1 MPITSGLWEGNH
13 KRIVGSCSSF
23 SKRPPPQRNETGKE
37 RARHQMPFSGLY
49 CIFHICIHY
58 TQMHTSI
65 HICLHMRIHKHTIMH
80 IHSKT
85 FKYAHTITYLCTLS
99 DIHTLAHSYSYPL
112 THTHNKCIFYVFK
125 ELGRWL
131 SHQSDCCT
139 RMRA

>member
-13 KRIVGSCSSF
+13 KRIVRSCSSF
-23 SKRPPPQRNETGKE
+23 SKRPPPQRNEAGKE

-58 TQMHTSI
+58 TQMHIYI
-65 HICLHMRIHKHTIMH
+65 HICSHMCIHKHTIMH

-99 DIHTLAHSYSYPL
+99 DIHTL
-112 THTHNKCIFYVFK
+112 HTCIHT
-125 ELGRWL
+125 L
-131 SHQSDCCT
+131 SHIHTINVFFTYSRNWGDGSVIRVIAVQG
-139 RMRA
+139 

>member
-23 SKRPPPQRNETGKE
+23 SKRPPPQRNEAGKE

-65 HICLHMRIHKHTIMH
+65 HICSHMRIHKHTIMH

-112 THTHNKCIFYVFK
+112 THTHNKCIFYIFK